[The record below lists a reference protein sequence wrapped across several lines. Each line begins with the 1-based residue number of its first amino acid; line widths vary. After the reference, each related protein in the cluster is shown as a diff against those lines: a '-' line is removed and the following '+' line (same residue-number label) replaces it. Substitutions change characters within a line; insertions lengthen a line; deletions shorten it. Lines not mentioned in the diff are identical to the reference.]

1 MPAQHARGYAFGEA
15 ELKDALGVL
24 GFDRDPLVDLLA
36 VVLAG
41 ELFEKGGGRELLFI
55 ADDDELVGARDGA
68 ERIDGLDLA
77 RFVHH
82 QDRSEEHTS
91 ELQSLMRISYAV
103 FCLKKKTHRDSP
115 SSNLRHLTPDMRQPT
130 TTTKISTDSIPCPS
144 AP

>member
-55 ADDDELVGARDGA
+55 ADDDALVGARAGA
-68 ERIDGLDLA
+68 ERIDRLDLA
-77 RFVHH
+77 RFVHPP
-82 QDRSEEHTS
+82 DI
-91 ELQSLMRISYAV
+91 ELQSAGLEE
-103 FCLKKKTHRDSP
+103 P
-115 SSNLRHLTPDMRQPT
+115 SNSERAHHDDGFEILDRGYRLLAQEPERALD
-130 TTTKISTDSIPCPS
+130 
-144 AP
+144 A

>member
-77 RFVHH
+77 R
-82 QDRSEEHTS
+82 DRKSTRLNS
-91 ELQSLMRISYAV
+91 
-103 FCLKKKTHRDSP
+103 
-115 SSNLRHLTPDMRQPT
+115 RHYCESRM
-130 TTTKISTDSIPCPS
+130 PS
-144 AP
+144 AA